1 MGGRTMVDDRW
12 RRYPPQV
19 RGWLG
24 VLWGKSAGQAGG
36 TANLLLSH
44 MLDTAAVAE
53 IVWDR
58 YLPPVTR
65 LGPDA
70 LVGGQGKGRCLFAW
84 LCGIHGCGKATPGV
98 PVP

>member
-1 MGGRTMVDDRW
+1 MVEDRW
-12 RRYPPQV
+12 RLYPPEA

-24 VLWGKSAGQAGG
+24 ALWGKSAGRAGG

-58 YLPPVTR
+58 YLPAVTR
-65 LGPDA
+65 RRLDA
-70 LVGGQGKGRCLFAW
+70 VAGGAGDGAASVRVA
-84 LCGIHGCGKATPGV
+84 V
-98 PVP
+98 RDS